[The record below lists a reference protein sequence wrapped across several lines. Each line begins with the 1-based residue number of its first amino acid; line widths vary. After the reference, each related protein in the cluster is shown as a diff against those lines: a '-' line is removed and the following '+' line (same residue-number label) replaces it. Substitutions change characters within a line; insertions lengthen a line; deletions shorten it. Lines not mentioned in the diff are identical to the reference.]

1 MTTTSAGSEPSPTP
15 LCELVG
21 VKKNYP
27 LGDLIVHAVKGVD
40 VRIYA
45 GEFTAFAG
53 PSGSGKSTL
62 LNLVGCLDRQSEG
75 QVYIEGRDVATL
87 SDTELGDVRA
97 RRIGFIFQSF
107 NLIPVLTAYENVEL
121 ALRLAGLVRKGHKER
136 VEEALRSVGLA
147 DYMGRRPA
155 QLSGGQQQRVAIARA
170 LVKTP
175 ALIIADEP
183 TANLDSKNGA
193 AILDLMKS
201 MNADNGTTFLFSTHD
216 PMVMERARRII
227 HLQDGQITGDER
239 RDLTNPSPSGASV
252 APHGA

>member
-1 MTTTSAGSEPSPTP
+1 MTASPPDHP
-15 LCELVG
+15 LCQVVG

-27 LGDLIVHAVKGVD
+27 MGDLVVQALKGVD
-40 VRIYA
+40 CSVWP

-53 PSGSGKSTL
+53 PSGSGKSTV
-62 LNLVGCLDRQSEG
+62 LNLIGCLDRPSEG
-75 QVYIEGRDVATL
+75 KVMLEGRDVASL
-87 SDTELGDVRA
+87 SDSALGEVRA

-121 ALRLAGLVRKGHKER
+121 ALKLSGATEKGQAER
-136 VEEALRSVGLA
+136 VKEALRSVGLA
-147 DYMGRRPA
+147 DYMDRRPA

-193 AILDLMKS
+193 AILDLMKT
-201 MNADNGTTFLFSTHD
+201 MNAENGTTFLFSTHD

-227 HLQDGQITGDER
+227 RLSDGQIIGDEQR
-239 RDLTNPSPSGASV
+239 TSSSV
-252 APHGA
+252 APAGH